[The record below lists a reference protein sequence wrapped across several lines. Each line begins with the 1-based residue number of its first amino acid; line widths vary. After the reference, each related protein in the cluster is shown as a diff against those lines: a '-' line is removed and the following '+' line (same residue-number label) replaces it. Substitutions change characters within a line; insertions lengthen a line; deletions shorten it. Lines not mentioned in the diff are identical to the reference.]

1 MATTEVE
8 RRRGQLAALSIAA
21 VVILIGVPLWWR
33 TTETYRAWLPFS
45 QINELTN
52 LQLQLSAEVEVVFAR
67 GTVTPEQQKK
77 FPLTLTKDDEH
88 VIDGNTAVRYRYE
101 TRFRTATIMEED
113 ALSRPSAAEADLSL
127 HLLSESPCGSLVI
140 YVIPE
145 SSPLLPPGVDVYIG
159 KRRTA
164 VLRPGAAGHAGRSLD
179 KVLSHLEPRITQI
192 LQVMSF
198 SHSDIA
204 AALSDR
210 VRLSPT
216 NKRSK
221 ADSMRA
227 FKSSPGY
234 EITFSLLNPDP
245 KSHRLHWD
253 IEGAVQSYIQPMLSK
268 LSPVANFS
276 IDSQILYYAMLGVNP
291 RFDSS
296 HRKYTLSAD
305 SLAHVINPVEA
316 RLGSNAASSNP
327 VLNFLLYVPDAHHSP
342 LHIRDHRK
350 QEVPSNAFHSPRWG
364 GIMVYNVND
373 EYGPEAEL
381 PVDLNI
387 DMARVMGV
395 FLAQLR
401 WVATY
406 LRFFLSKGMT
416 HLPPCVARLLL
427 GVQSATPPQ
436 GFLLEPC
443 GSAGLADW
451 ELDRLMWTRSVE
463 NIATATMSVT
473 SLAQLLDQ
481 IGNIVIN
488 DNIAQQV
495 SSAVASLQLAVAELE
510 SANVAFALQY
520 SKEATLASE
529 RAFFDPSLLHLL
541 YFPDD
546 QKFAIY
552 IPLFLPMCVPI
563 LLSLLK
569 ILSEVRKRRREKQT
583 KKE

>member
-21 VVILIGVPLWWR
+21 VVIIVGVPLWWR
-33 TTETYRAWLPFS
+33 TTETYRAWLPVS
-45 QINELTN
+45 QIKELAN
-52 LQLQLSAEVEVVFAR
+52 LQLQLSADVEVVFAR

-77 FPLTLTKDDEH
+77 VPLTLTQDDEH
-88 VIDGNTAVRYRYE
+88 VVDEDTSLRYRYE
-101 TRFRTATIMEED
+101 TKYRTATVMEED
-113 ALSRPSAAEADLSL
+113 ALNQPAAAEADLSL
-127 HLLSESPCGSLVI
+127 HRLSESPCGSLVV

-145 SSPLLPPGVDVYIG
+145 SSSLLPEDVNVYIG
-159 KRRTA
+159 QQRTA
-164 VLRPGAAGHAGRSLD
+164 LLRMGAPMRVGKTLEQL
-179 KVLSHLEPRITQI
+179 LSHLEPRIKQV

-198 SHSDIA
+198 SHNDIT

-210 VRLSPT
+210 VRLSPG
-216 NKRSK
+216 NKESV

-253 IEGAVQSYIQPMLSK
+253 IESAVQTYIQPLLTK
-268 LSPVANFS
+268 LAPLANFS
-276 IDSQILYYAMLGVNP
+276 IDSQTLYYTMLGVNP

-296 HRKYTLSAD
+296 RSIYMLNAD

-342 LHIRDHRK
+342 LHIHDHKK

-364 GIMVYNVND
+364 GIMVYNVD
-373 EYGPEAEL
+373 GFYGPEAAF
-381 PVDLNI
+381 PVDINI
-387 DMARVMGV
+387 NMAKVMGV

-401 WVATY
+401 
-406 LRFFLSKGMT
+406 
-416 HLPPCVARLLL
+416 LLL
-427 GVQSATPPQ
+427 GVQSSSPPPGFRVTP
-436 GFLLEPC
+436 C
-443 GSAGLADW
+443 SSAGLADW
-451 ELDRLMWTRSVE
+451 ELDRLMWSRSVE
-463 NIATATMSVT
+463 NVATATTTIT

-495 SSAVASLQLAVAELE
+495 SSAVTSLQMAVAELE
-510 SANVAFALQY
+510 AGNLGFALQY
-520 SKEATLASE
+520 SKEAILASE

-569 ILSEVRKRRREKQT
+569 IMSEARQRRREKT
-583 KKE
+583 KKKD

>member
-21 VVILIGVPLWWR
+21 VVIIIGVPLWWR
-33 TTETYRAWLPFS
+33 TTETYRAWLPVS
-45 QINELTN
+45 QITELAK
-52 LQLQLSAEVEVVFAR
+52 LQLQLSADVEVVFAR

-77 FPLTLTKDDEH
+77 VPLTQTRDEER
-88 VIDGNTAVRYRYE
+88 AVDEDTSLRYRYE
-101 TRFRTATIMEED
+101 TKYRTATIMEED
-113 ALSRPSAAEADLSL
+113 ALNQPTAAEADLSL
-127 HLLSESPCGSLVI
+127 HMLSESPCGSLVV

-145 SSPLLPPGVDVYIG
+145 TSLLLPEDVNVYIG
-159 KRRTA
+159 QRRTA
-164 VLRPGAAGHAGRSLD
+164 LLRIGTQMRVGKTLEQLQA
-179 KVLSHLEPRITQI
+179 HLEPRINQV

-198 SHSDIA
+198 SHADIT

-210 VRLSPT
+210 VRFSPG
-216 NKRSK
+216 NKEGI

-253 IEGAVQSYIQPMLSK
+253 IEGAVQMYIQPLLAK

-276 IDSQILYYAMLGVNP
+276 IDSQTLNYAMLGVNP
-291 RFDSS
+291 RFDNS
-296 HRKYTLSAD
+296 RGAYILNAD

-342 LHIRDHRK
+342 LHIHDHKK

-364 GIMVYNVND
+364 GIMVYNVNGF
-373 EYGPEAEL
+373 YGTEAEF
-381 PVDLNI
+381 PADINI
-387 DMARVMGV
+387 NMSKVMGV

-401 WVATY
+401 
-406 LRFFLSKGMT
+406 
-416 HLPPCVARLLL
+416 LLL
-427 GVQSATPPQ
+427 GVQSSSPPP
-436 GFLLEPC
+436 GFLVAPC
-443 GSAGLADW
+443 GSTGIADW
-451 ELDRLMWTRSVE
+451 ELDRLMWSRSVE
-463 NIATATMSVT
+463 NVATATTTIT

-488 DNIAQQV
+488 DNIAEQV
-495 SSAVASLQLAVAELE
+495 SSAVSSLQLAVAELE
-510 SANVAFALQY
+510 AGNLGFALQY
-520 SKEATLASE
+520 SKEAILASE
-529 RAFFDPSLLHLL
+529 KAFFDPSLLHLL

-569 ILSEVRKRRREKQT
+569 IGSEARQKRREKQA
-583 KKE
+583 KKD

>member
-45 QINELTN
+45 QINELDN
-52 LQLQLSAEVEVVFAR
+52 LQLLLSADVEVVFAR
-67 GTVTPEQQKK
+67 GTMAPEQQKK

-88 VIDGNTAVRYRYE
+88 VIDENTAVRYRYE
-101 TRFRTATIMEED
+101 SRFRTATVMEED
-113 ALSRPSAAEADLSL
+113 ALNQPSAAEADLSL
-127 HLLSESPCGSLVI
+127 HMLSESPCGSLVM

-145 SSPLLPPGVDVYIG
+145 SSSLLPLGVDVYIG

-164 VLRPGAAGHAGRSLD
+164 VLRMGAAGQVGKSLD
-179 KVLSHLEPRITQI
+179 KVLSHLDPRITQV

-198 SHSDIA
+198 SHSDIT

-253 IEGAVQSYIQPMLSK
+253 IEGAAQTYIRPMLSK

-276 IDSQILYYAMLGVNP
+276 IDSQILYYAVLGVNP

-296 HRKYTLSAD
+296 RRKYTLSAD

-342 LHIRDHRK
+342 LHIRDHKK

-381 PVDLNI
+381 PVDVSIN
-387 DMARVMGV
+387 MAKVMGV

-401 WVATY
+401 
-406 LRFFLSKGMT
+406 
-416 HLPPCVARLLL
+416 LLL
-427 GVQSATPPQ
+427 GVQSSRPPP
-436 GFLLEPC
+436 GFLVEPC

-463 NIATATMSVT
+463 NIATAAMTVT

-495 SSAVASLQLAVAELE
+495 SSAVTSLQLAVAELE

-520 SKEATLASE
+520 SKEAMLASE

>member
-21 VVILIGVPLWWR
+21 VVIIVGVPLWWR
-33 TTETYRAWLPFS
+33 TTETYRAWLPVS
-45 QINELTN
+45 HIRELAK
-52 LQLQLSAEVEVVFAR
+52 LQLQLSADVEVVFAR

-77 FPLTLTKDDEH
+77 VPLTQTQDEEH
-88 VIDGNTAVRYRYE
+88 AVDEDTALRYRYE
-101 TRFRTATIMEED
+101 TRYRTATIMEED
-113 ALSRPSAAEADLSL
+113 ALNKPSTAEADLSL
-127 HLLSESPCGSLVI
+127 HMLSECPCGSLVI

-145 SSPLLPPGVDVYIG
+145 SSSLLPEGVNVYIG
-159 KRRTA
+159 QRRTA
-164 VLRPGAAGHAGRSLD
+164 LLRIGAQMRVGKTLEQ
-179 KVLSHLEPRITQI
+179 LLTHLEPRIKQV

-198 SHSDIA
+198 SHTDIT

-210 VRLSPT
+210 VRFNPD
-216 NKRSK
+216 SK
-221 ADSMRA
+221 ESIADSMRA

-253 IEGAVQSYIQPMLSK
+253 IEGAVQTYIQPLLTK

-276 IDSQILYYAMLGVNP
+276 IDSQTLHYAMLGVNP

-296 HRKYTLSAD
+296 RSAYTLNAD

-327 VLNFLLYVPDAHHSP
+327 VLNFLLYVPDAQHSP
-342 LHIRDHRK
+342 LYIQDHKK

-364 GIMVYNVND
+364 GIMVYNINSL
-373 EYGPEAEL
+373 YGPEAKF
-381 PVDLNI
+381 PVNI
-387 DMARVMGV
+387 NINMAKVMGV

-401 WVATY
+401 
-406 LRFFLSKGMT
+406 
-416 HLPPCVARLLL
+416 LLL
-427 GVQSATPPQ
+427 GVQSSASPSD
-436 GFLLEPC
+436 FLVAPC
-443 GSAGLADW
+443 GSTGLADW
-451 ELDRLMWTRSVE
+451 ELDRLMWSRSVE
-463 NIATATMSVT
+463 NIATATTTIT

-495 SSAVASLQLAVAELE
+495 SSAVTTLQLAVAELE
-510 SANVAFALQY
+510 AGNLGFALQY
-520 SKEATLASE
+520 SKEAILASE
-529 RAFFDPSLLHLL
+529 KAFFDPSLLHLL

-569 ILSEVRKRRREKQT
+569 IASEARQKYREKQA
-583 KKE
+583 KKD

>member
-21 VVILIGVPLWWR
+21 VVIIIGVPLWWR
-33 TTETYRAWLPFS
+33 TTETYRAWLPVS
-45 QINELTN
+45 QIKELDI
-52 LQLQLSAEVEVVFAR
+52 LQLQLSADVEVVFAR

-77 FPLTLTKDDEH
+77 VPLTLTQDDEH
-88 VIDGNTAVRYRYE
+88 IVDERTSLRYRYE
-101 TRFRTATIMEED
+101 TKYRTATIMEED
-113 ALSRPSAAEADLSL
+113 ALNQPTAAEADLSL
-127 HLLSESPCGSLVI
+127 HTLSESPCGSLVV

-145 SSPLLPPGVDVYIG
+145 MSSLLPEDTDVYIG
-159 KRRTA
+159 QKRTA
-164 VLRPGAAGHAGRSLD
+164 LLRIGAQMRVGRTLEQ
-179 KVLSHLEPRITQI
+179 LLAHLEPRIKKV

-198 SHSDIA
+198 SNTDIT
-204 AALSDR
+204 AALSNR
-210 VRLSPT
+210 VRPSPG
-216 NKRSK
+216 NKESI

-245 KSHRLHWD
+245 KSHRLYWD
-253 IEGAVQSYIQPMLSK
+253 IEGAVETYIQPLLTK
-268 LSPVANFS
+268 LSPLANFS
-276 IDSQILYYAMLGVNP
+276 IDSQTLYYTVLGVNP

-296 HRKYTLSAD
+296 RNGYTLNCD

-327 VLNFLLYVPDAHHSP
+327 VLNFLLYVPDAAHSP
-342 LHIRDHRK
+342 LYIQDHQK
-350 QEVPSNAFHSPRWG
+350 KEVTSNAFHSPRWG
-364 GIMVYNVND
+364 GIMVYNVNGVS
-373 EYGPEAEL
+373 GPDVEL
-381 PVDLNI
+381 PVDVNI
-387 DMARVMGV
+387 NMAKVMGV

-401 WVATY
+401 
-406 LRFFLSKGMT
+406 
-416 HLPPCVARLLL
+416 LLL
-427 GVQSATPPQ
+427 GVQSSTPPP
-436 GFLLEPC
+436 GFLIAQC

-451 ELDRLMWTRSVE
+451 ELDRLMWSRTVE
-463 NIATATMSVT
+463 NVATATTTIT

-488 DNIAQQV
+488 DNIAEQV
-495 SSAVASLQLAVAELE
+495 SSAVTSLQLAMAELE
-510 SANVAFALQY
+510 AGNLGFALQY
-520 SKEATLASE
+520 SKEAILASE

-569 ILSEVRKRRREKQT
+569 IVSEARKKRKEKQA
-583 KKE
+583 KKD

>member
-1 MATTEVE
+1 SVIKITLLIY
-8 RRRGQLAALSIAA
+8 RRRGQFAALSIAA
-21 VVILIGVPLWWR
+21 MVIIVGVPLWWR
-33 TTETYRAWLPFS
+33 TTETYRAWLPVS
-45 QINELTN
+45 QIKELDN
-52 LQLQLSAEVEVVFAR
+52 LQLQLSVDVEVVLAR

-77 FPLTLTKDDEH
+77 VPLTQTQDEQQA
-88 VIDGNTAVRYRYE
+88 NTALRYRYE
-101 TRFRTATIMEED
+101 MRYRTATIMEED
-113 ALSRPSAAEADLSL
+113 ALNKPTAAEADLSL
-127 HLLSESPCGSLVI
+127 HMLSESPCGSLVV

-145 SSPLLPPGVDVYIG
+145 SSSLLLEDMDVYIG
-159 KRRTA
+159 QRRTA
-164 VLRPGAAGHAGRSLD
+164 LLRIGAQVRVGRTLEQ
-179 KVLSHLEPRITQI
+179 LLAHLKPRIKQV

-198 SHSDIA
+198 SHTEIT

-210 VRLSPT
+210 VRLTPG
-216 NKRSK
+216 NKGSI

-227 FKSSPGY
+227 FKSSPGWSM
-234 EITFSLLNPDP
+234 FRLM
-245 KSHRLHWD
+245 LHWD
-253 IEGAVQSYIQPMLSK
+253 IEGAVETYIQPLLTK
-268 LSPVANFS
+268 LAPLANFS

-296 HRKYTLSAD
+296 RNAYTLNID

-342 LHIRDHRK
+342 LHIQDYKK
-350 QEVPSNAFHSPRWG
+350 QEVLSNAFHSPRWG
-364 GIMVYNVND
+364 GIMIYNVND
-373 EYGPEAEL
+373 FYGPEAAF
-381 PVDLNI
+381 PVDINI
-387 DMARVMGV
+387 NMAKVMGV

-401 WVATY
+401 
-406 LRFFLSKGMT
+406 
-416 HLPPCVARLLL
+416 LLL
-427 GVQSATPPQ
+427 GVQSSTPPP
-436 GFLLEPC
+436 GFLVAPC
-443 GSAGLADW
+443 SSPGIADW
-451 ELDRLMWTRSVE
+451 ELDRLMWSRSVE
-463 NIATATMSVT
+463 NIATATTTIT

-495 SSAVASLQLAVAELE
+495 SSTVMSLQLAVAELE
-510 SANVAFALQY
+510 AGNLGFALQY
-520 SKEATLASE
+520 SKEAISASE

-569 ILSEVRKRRREKQT
+569 ILSEVRQRRREKQA
-583 KKE
+583 KKD

>member
-1 MATTEVE
+1 E
-8 RRRGQLAALSIAA
+8 RRRGQIAALSIAA
-21 VVILIGVPLWWR
+21 VVIIVGVPLWWR
-33 TTETYRAWLPFS
+33 TTETYRAWLPVS
-45 QINELTN
+45 QIKALSN
-52 LQLQLSAEVEVVFAR
+52 LQIQLSADVEVVFAR

-77 FPLTLTKDDEH
+77 VPVTQIHDEKH
-88 VIDGNTAVRYRYE
+88 TVNEDTSLNYRYE
-101 TRFRTATIMEED
+101 MKYRTATIMEED
-113 ALSRPSAAEADLSL
+113 ALNQPTAAGERSSFQDIIFQFKKTHDDTKISCTLSLAADLSL
-127 HLLSESPCGSLVI
+127 HTLSEGLCGSLVV
-140 YVIPE
+140 YVIPD
-145 SSPLLPPGVDVYIG
+145 SSSLLPEDVDVYIG
-159 KRRTA
+159 QRRTA
-164 VLRPGAAGHAGRSLD
+164 LLRVGAQVKAGRTLEQ
-179 KVLSHLEPRITQI
+179 LLTHLKPRLKQV

-198 SHSDIA
+198 SRADIT

-210 VRLSPT
+210 VRLSPG
-216 NKRSK
+216 NKESF

-253 IEGAVQSYIQPMLSK
+253 IEDGVKTYIQPLLTK
-268 LSPVANFS
+268 LAPLANFS

-296 HRKYTLSAD
+296 SSGYTLNAD

-327 VLNFLLYVPDAHHSP
+327 VLNFLLYVPDAQHSP
-342 LHIRDHRK
+342 LHIHSYNK
-350 QEVPSNAFHSPRWG
+350 QEVPTNAFHSPRWG
-364 GIMVYNVND
+364 GIMIYNVND
-373 EYGPEAEL
+373 LYGAEATF
-381 PVDLNI
+381 PVDVHI
-387 DMARVMGV
+387 DMAKVMGV

-401 WVATY
+401 
-406 LRFFLSKGMT
+406 
-416 HLPPCVARLLL
+416 LLL
-427 GVQSATPPQ
+427 GVQSSAPPP
-436 GFLLEPC
+436 GFMLAPC
-443 GSAGLADW
+443 SSAGLADW
-451 ELDRLMWTRSVE
+451 ELDRLMWSRSVE
-463 NIATATMSVT
+463 NIATATTTIT

-495 SSAVASLQLAVAELE
+495 RRCPALSRLFSWLLLSWRLGTFG
-510 SANVAFALQY
+510 FALQY
-520 SKEATLASE
+520 SKDAFLASE

-569 ILSEVRKRRREKQT
+569 ILSELRQRRREKQ
-583 KKE
+583 

>member
-1 MATTEVE
+1 MTTMEVE
-8 RRRGQLAALSIAA
+8 RQRGRYAALAIAA
-21 VVILIGVPLWWR
+21 VVIVVGVPLWWR
-33 TTETYRAWLPFS
+33 TTETYRAWLPVHE
-45 QINELTN
+45 INELAQ
-52 LQLQLSAEVEVVFAR
+52 LQLQLNVDVEVVFSR
-67 GTVTPEQQKK
+67 GTLTPEQGKK
-77 FPLTLTKDDEH
+77 VPLTQTRDEEH
-88 VIDGNTAVRYRYE
+88 TVDENTSLRYKYE
-101 TRFRTATIMEED
+101 TKYRTATIMEED
-113 ALSRPSAAEADLSL
+113 ALNQPTAAEADGAL
-127 HLLSESPCGSLVI
+127 HTLSESPCGSVVVH
-140 YVIPE
+140 VIPE
-145 SSPLLPPGVDVYIG
+145 SSSLLAEGVSVYVG
-159 KRRTA
+159 RRRTA
-164 VLRPGAAGHAGRSLD
+164 VLRTSSAPRGGVTLKEVLAALEPQVT
-179 KVLSHLEPRITQI
+179 KVLHM
-192 LQVMSF
+192 MSF
-198 SHSDIA
+198 SHTDIA
-204 AALSDR
+204 AAISDR
-210 VRLSPT
+210 VRLGDVS
-216 NKRSK
+216 RESLV
-221 ADSMRA
+221 DSMRA

-253 IEGAVQSYIQPMLSK
+253 IEGAVQNYIQPLLTK
-268 LSPVANFS
+268 LAPVANFS
-276 IDSQILYYAMLGVNP
+276 IDSQILYYAVLGVNP

-296 HRKYTLSAD
+296 VNAYTLNAE

-316 RLGSNAASSNP
+316 RLGSSAASSNP

-342 LHIRDHRK
+342 LHIHGHRK

-373 EYGPEAEL
+373 RYGPGAEF
-381 PVDLNI
+381 PVDISI

-401 WVATY
+401 
-406 LRFFLSKGMT
+406 LM
-416 HLPPCVARLLL
+416 L
-427 GVQSATPPQ
+427 GVQSSAPPP
-436 GFLLEPC
+436 GFLVEPC

-451 ELDRLMWTRSVE
+451 ELDRLMWSRSVE
-463 NIATATMSVT
+463 NVATATTTIT

-510 SANVAFALQY
+510 MGNLGFALQY
-520 SKEATLASE
+520 SKEAILASE

-569 ILSEVRKRRREKQT
+569 IASEIRQRRKDKQA
-583 KKE
+583 KKD